1 MHQTILYLHLTGI
14 APFLKAIVP
23 VTGYL
28 QLLLGVTVDAHWMW
42 VTQVGR
48 MGMGGDGEV
57 KKVMSSEATS
67 RGVCLLL
74 LVRYGIMFARDL
86 RAENEKEEGEIVEV
100 KSSSEAG
107 RAKEKNEKDARNK
120 R

>member
-1 MHQTILYLHLTGI
+1 MVLDLHYTGV
-14 APFLKAIVP
+14 ASWMKAIVP

-48 MGMGGDGEV
+48 VGMGGDGEV

-74 LVRYGIMFARDL
+74 LVRYAIMFARDL
-86 RAENEKEEGEIVEV
+86 GAENAKSNGEMAEVQGEER
-100 KSSSEAG
+100 SE
-107 RAKEKNEKDARNK
+107 REERKNS
-120 R
+120 